1 MLTHPLSSCELGVWE
16 LLQRSSVSTSL
27 GRKCNSILSMTDCSV
42 RLMESFQLWS
52 LFWQHKKWIKLL
64 SLLLLLSKVSWFYTL
79 KVQNF
84 SPGNLSPG
92 VPLQG
97 ETLSSGVRTKSGAWR
112 PGDLSKLFICPCFI
126 FQNKMN
132 VKGMVVPERVN
143 CQPSGPALSDWQPM
157 TI

>member
-1 MLTHPLSSCELGVWE
+1 MLDTSSLQLWTGGLRAAAKVICLYIFGQEMQFNPLNDWLLCKIDGISPTLVSVLTAQKVNQTPLSSP
-16 LLQRSSVSTSL
+16 
-27 GRKCNSILSMTDCSV
+27 
-42 RLMESFQLWS
+42 
-52 LFWQHKKWIKLL
+52 
-64 SLLLLLSKVSWFYTL
+64 LLLLSKVSWFYTL

-97 ETLSSGVRTKSGAWR
+97 ETLSSGGARR

-132 VKGMVVPERVN
+132 VKGMIVPERVN
-143 CQPSGPALSDWQPM
+143 CQPGGPALSDWQPM